1 MKQAKLFIIGFAL
14 IALLAPLAQA
24 AAEEKPQDKPHT
36 AFFAIPELS
45 ETVTKEL
52 VKGLA
57 KLEGIISA
65 KTTDEG
71 AFAVTFHPAKTDPK
85 KIEAALSE
93 IAPDSKLDKVALADD
108 PHAGSDCNKCPLKK
122 KCGKKDKE

>member
-1 MKQAKLFIIGFAL
+1 MKQVKLFIIGFAL

-36 AFFAIPELS
+36 AQFTVPELND
-45 ETVTKEL
+45 TVTKDL

-65 KTTDEG
+65 KSSDE
-71 AFAVTFHPAKTDPK
+71 AVFAVTFDPTKTDAK
-85 KIEAALSE
+85 KIEAILAE
-93 IAPDSKLDKVALADD
+93 IAPDSKLEKVALADD
-108 PHAGSDCNKCPLKK
+108 PHAGSDCSKCPLKK